1 MDINDVNKNDTG
13 MKPKI
18 KNGKTIPSVTP
29 HVKKPLVIGDLLF
42 LIRLFQTYPD
52 SFPRE
57 NFPVLYLPDALA
69 AGLSDN
75 SFNQLQRWRQ
85 QERII
90 VLTTGED
97 LFLKAMERS
106 FNPGMQMNDYIPLLT
121 AEKHK
126 LTVATTSGLL
136 TREANRLKVKV
147 CDCSEL
153 LNPYTETFHFNEV
166 KIIRVRKNKI
176 VSYGVPAPIAGNN

>member
-1 MDINDVNKNDTG
+1 MKINNVNKKDTG
-13 MKPKI
+13 MKPKV
-18 KNGKTIPSVTP
+18 KNGKTIPAVAP
-29 HVKKPLVIGDLLF
+29 HVKKRIVIGDLLF
-42 LIRLFQTYPD
+42 LIKLLQTYPD
-52 SFPRE
+52 SFPTE
-57 NFPVLYLPDALA
+57 SIPVLYLPDVLA

-75 SFNQLQRWRQ
+75 SFNQLHKWQQ

-90 VLTTGED
+90 VLITGED
-97 LFLKAMERS
+97 LFLKAIERS
-106 FNPGMQMNDYIPLLT
+106 SNPGMQINDYIPLLT
-121 AEKHK
+121 ADMHK
-126 LTVATTSGLL
+126 LAVATTSGLL

-153 LNPYTETFHFNEV
+153 LNPNMETLHFNEV